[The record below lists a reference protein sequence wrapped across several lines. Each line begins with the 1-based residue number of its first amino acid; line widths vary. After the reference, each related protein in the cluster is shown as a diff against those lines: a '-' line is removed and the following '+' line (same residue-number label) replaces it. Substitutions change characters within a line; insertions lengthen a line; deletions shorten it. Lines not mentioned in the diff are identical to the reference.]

1 MLKYSKIS
9 KYKIEKVMECFCL
22 DLDATKTAILTR
34 LNRNT
39 INRYFRIF
47 RDRIVSHQLTQ
58 LQRFVGVIE
67 VDESYF
73 GPGRPRGRPGPR
85 KRGRGT
91 LRQPVFGI
99 FERDGSVY
107 TEIVSD
113 CSAASLLPIIRG
125 RVDPSSIVHTDGWR
139 GYDGLVAVGYDKH
152 VRINKNQSFAVGK
165 AHINGIEAFWSF
177 VKRRLA
183 KFNGIRKDFFLTH
196 LKECEWR
203 YGKPFQVLRAHLRSL
218 MKDV

>member
-1 MLKYSKIS
+1 LKYSKLS
-9 KYKIEKVMECFCL
+9 NYRLEKVMECFCL
-22 DLDATKTAILTR
+22 DLDATRTAALLR

-39 INRYFRIF
+39 INRYFGLF
-47 RDRIVSHQLTQ
+47 RTAILEHQQQQ
-58 LQRFVGVIE
+58 LERFVGTVE

-99 FERDGSVY
+99 FEREGGVY
-107 TEIVSD
+107 TEVVPD

-125 RVDPSSIVHTDGWR
+125 RVDPLSIVHSDGWR

-152 VRINKNQSFAVGK
+152 VRINKSESFAKGK

-183 KFNGIRKDFFLTH
+183 KFNGVRKDAFPIH

-203 YGKPFQVLRAHLRSL
+203 YRKSLRDLRSHLRNL
-218 MKDV
+218 IKRT

>member
-1 MLKYSKIS
+1 
-9 KYKIEKVMECFCL
+9 MECFCL
-22 DLDATKTAILTR
+22 DLDATRAAALLR

-39 INRYFRIF
+39 LNRYYRIF
-47 RDRIVSHQLTQ
+47 RQAIVAYQQRELE
-58 LQRFVGVIE
+58 RFVGVVEI
-67 VDESYF
+67 DECYF

-99 FERDGSVY
+99 FERDGGVY
-107 TEIVSD
+107 TEVVPD

-125 RVDPSSIVHTDGWR
+125 RIDPQSVVHSDGWR

-152 VRINKNQSFAVGK
+152 VRINKHESFAHGK
-165 AHINGIEAFWSF
+165 AHINGIEAFWSY

-183 KFNGIRKDFFLTH
+183 KFNGVRKASFPIH

-203 YGKPFQVLRAHLRSL
+203 YRKTPQSLRSHLRTLISQ
-218 MKDV
+218 K